1 MFALAGTLSG
11 LLESAMGKY
20 QLSRKDGKFNGRYH
34 SQLARDNAAAK
45 VAKAKA
51 EKAARLAAKASASEA
66 GSKAEPLK

>member
-1 MFALAGTLSG
+1 
-11 LLESAMGKY
+11 MGKY

-51 EKAARLAAKASASEA
+51 EKAARLAAKGEAPVSLSESGGKPQA
-66 GSKAEPLK
+66 AE